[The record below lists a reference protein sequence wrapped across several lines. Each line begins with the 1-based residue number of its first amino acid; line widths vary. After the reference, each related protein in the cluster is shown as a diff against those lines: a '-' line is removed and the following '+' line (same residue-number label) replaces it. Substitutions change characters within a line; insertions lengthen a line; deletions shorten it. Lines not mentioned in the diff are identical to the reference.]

1 MILIID
7 FNSYWID
14 CPLQWVSFLF
24 EFGSETQLDYQK
36 LENIFLLKHTC
47 RRIYFVSIKEQ
58 TTGNMDQLKAYRVK
72 NKKSKVIPT
81 ASHGSDKDNNNRN
94 LTNNSAD
101 SGNNTST
108 GSSSMSIFDR
118 LSKKETFA
126 SADRKRFGEDNNNV
140 TSIRSRRT
148 KQSNMSK
155 TSSLSSSR
163 SKSKLRTTRT
173 TKSSSSHTT
182 TGTHNTTSSSTTTSS
197 IFDRL
202 SKYETFASADKKGKI
217 SRSNMDKTT
226 KVLSPIRQRPVYIT
240 EHSEIKTNQ
249 GHSQSDNNNNNNS
262 QSSKPTTPSLL
273 SPERNAIAE
282 LQLRIRASLSESDH
296 SRASDDMTPLHMNKS
311 TEFRS
316 SAIIEEDYEQEDES
330 GKSSISGRRKDNP
343 TLFNLIW
350 KKHFDAAEAYLND
363 TYLSTKEMQ
372 DALCYQNEDGWNS
385 LMRAFYRRPPKYIS
399 APDSLIKDMIEIGGK
414 ELVTMT
420 NAWGDNALIC
430 AIRNKRS
437 LDLIKLLIETG
448 QGIEYVLHRNNIGR
462 TALHWACEMNLSMDV
477 IQCLVEQGGKK
488 LVMIE
493 DDNGVTAQSKSGDVM
508 DYLIRVGGEKKKAI
522 PKRPT
527 ILHDLIQDKMFE
539 EAEAYLDDEKIN
551 LYGKRSALAHS
562 DKDGW
567 TPLMFAVLKN
577 APDSIIEKMIIIG
590 GSEILSMTNKWDNI
604 ALLYALAEN
613 KSFDIIKM
621 FIERGG
627 GAECVTKAYG
637 KGLTPL
643 HWACKYSARLDIV
656 QFLIN
661 EGEKYF
667 PYDGRLQLVS
677 MKSHYRQVPLHLT
690 CSNGPDTSIA
700 VVKLLLDCDDKVLQ
714 VRDKD
719 SKLPLHIAC
728 EENVSF
734 DIIKCLVDRDSNK
747 ENLLMGDNNGKIPL
761 YLACEN
767 KASLETLL
775 YLAKVGGKKSVDKV
789 PYLTKKAV
797 QRGVLLNEE
806 SWRD

>member
-1 MILIID
+1 M
-7 FNSYWID
+7 
-14 CPLQWVSFLF
+14 
-24 EFGSETQLDYQK
+24 
-36 LENIFLLKHTC
+36 
-47 RRIYFVSIKEQ
+47 KEQ
-58 TTGNMDQLKAYRVK
+58 TTDMDQNKAYRVK
-72 NKKSKVIPT
+72 NKKSKIIP
-81 ASHGSDKDNNNRN
+81 ASHGSDKDNNNHN
-94 LTNNSAD
+94 LTKNKAD
-101 SGNNTST
+101 SDTNTST
-108 GSSSMSIFDR
+108 GSSMSIFDR

-126 SADRKRFGEDNNNV
+126 SADRKRFGEDNSG
-140 TSIRSRRT
+140 TIIRSRRS
-148 KQSNMSK
+148 KQSNEFK
-155 TSSLSSSR
+155 TTSMSSSR
-163 SKSKLRTTRT
+163 SKSKLRIA

-249 GHSQSDNNNNNNS
+249 SHSQSQTDNNNNNS
-262 QSSKPTTPSLL
+262 QSSKPETPSLL

-282 LQLRIRASLSESDH
+282 IQLRIRASLSESDH

-316 SAIIEEDYEQEDES
+316 NAIIEEDNENEDGS
-330 GKSSISGRRKDNP
+330 GTSIISRRRNDNP

-363 TYLSTKEMQ
+363 TYLSTKQMQ

-414 ELVTMT
+414 ELVTMS
-420 NAWGDNALIC
+420 NAWGDNPLIC

-448 QGIEYVLHRNNIGR
+448 DGVEYVLHRNNIGR
-462 TALHWACEMNLSMDV
+462 TALHWACEMNLSMGV
-477 IQCLVEQGGKK
+477 IQCLVERGGKK
-488 LVMIE
+488 LVIIE
-493 DDNGVTAQSKSGDVM
+493 DDNGVTAQSKSVDVM

-604 ALLYALAEN
+604 ALLYAFAEN
-613 KSFDIIKM
+613 KSLDVIKM

-627 GAECVTKAYG
+627 GAECVVKVYG

-643 HWACKYSARLDIV
+643 HWACKYNAPLEIV
-656 QFLIN
+656 QFLIS

-728 EENVSF
+728 EEHVSF

-747 ENLLMGDNNGKIPL
+747 ENLLIGDNNGKIPL
-761 YLACEN
+761 NLACEN

-775 YLAKVGGKKSVDKV
+775 YLAKAGGKKSVDKV
-789 PYLTKKAV
+789 PYFTKQTV
-797 QRGVLLNEE
+797 HRGVLLNEE
-806 SWRD
+806 SWYGV